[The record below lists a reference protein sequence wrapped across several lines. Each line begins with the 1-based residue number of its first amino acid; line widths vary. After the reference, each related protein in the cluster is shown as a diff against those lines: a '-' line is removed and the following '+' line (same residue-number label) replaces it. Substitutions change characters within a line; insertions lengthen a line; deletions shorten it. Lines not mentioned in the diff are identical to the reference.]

1 MGRACLLPLSR
12 RGRAGA
18 SWPIFGP
25 TRACL
30 GLLLEASLSL
40 DLPAQRATFHLPG
53 GVGLPSFLWPSTL
66 GLKGRLFLPAQP
78 VLSSSLDALG
88 PEPPTPACP
97 SALPPAPGVTA
108 PSFCSL
114 SRKSRREEGLV
125 FPNGPGVY
133 TFLACWV
140 ETDRLWFFS
149 ALYPPTHRDLRYG
162 ACNSLQNPER

>member
-25 TRACL
+25 TRACM

-40 DLPAQRATFHLPG
+40 DLPAQRATFHLPA

-78 VLSSSLDALG
+78 VLSSSCRVVSFTRRDL
-88 PEPPTPACP
+88 ACKCWDGSGGSQEGSWACQLL
-97 SALPPAPGVTA
+97 SALLSVYLSA
-108 PSFCSL
+108 CS
-114 SRKSRREEGLV
+114 SVAEGLC
-125 FPNGPGVY
+125 
-133 TFLACWV
+133 L
-140 ETDRLWFFS
+140 FS
-149 ALYPPTHRDLRYG
+149 
-162 ACNSLQNPER
+162 